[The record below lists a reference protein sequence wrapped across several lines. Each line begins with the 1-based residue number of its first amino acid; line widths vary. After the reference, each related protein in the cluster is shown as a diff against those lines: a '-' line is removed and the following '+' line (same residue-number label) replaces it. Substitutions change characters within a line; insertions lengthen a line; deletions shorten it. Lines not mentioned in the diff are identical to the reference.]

1 MGPVAQQDPNYFIWQ
16 VPGKPVAVHLHL
28 DVVDR
33 LGAEVLRG
41 FGAVPKRGAEV
52 GGILLGSIEP
62 GEVTIV
68 RIEDFEG
75 VPCTYSRGPS
85 YLFSGE
91 ERVAFEEALARWPGD
106 LFAAATPVG
115 YFRSHTREGMS
126 LSEEDLEILN
136 QYFRDPAQIG
146 LLVKPFATKVS
157 VAGFFAREGGEF
169 PLETPLEFAFRRRE
183 ITGEAPPPRRTME
196 EGRQERQ
203 QRRTRQRDATLSL
216 DLDSRTELPPPVYP
230 EGYYPSAETGDST
243 TPQPVRRPFFEFTP
257 LALLLLLVGLI
268 LGFGAALRFAPL
280 LPAGSAAAE
289 HGLSLSVTRT
299 GENLTVRWNR
309 DANVL
314 RSAQRGVL
322 EIEDGSYAKPVEL
335 DAAHLRDGSVIYQN
349 RSGAVGFRLT
359 VYLDQRL
366 MVTETLEWRQ

>member
-1 MGPVAQQDPNYFIWQ
+1 MGPVAQQDPNYYVWQ
-16 VPGKPVAVHLHL
+16 VPGKPVAVHVHL

-68 RIEDFEG
+68 RVEDFEG

-115 YFRSHTREGMS
+115 YFRSHTRDGMS
-126 LSEEDLEILN
+126 LSEEDLDILN
-136 QYFRDPAQIG
+136 HYFRDPAQVA

-157 VAGFFAREGGEF
+157 MAGFFARESGEF
-169 PLETPLEFAFRRRE
+169 PAETPLEFPFRRRE

-196 EGRQERQ
+196 EGRQER
-203 QRRTRQRDATLSL
+203 RTKRRDAALSL
-216 DLDSRTELPPPVYP
+216 DLDSRPDLPPPVYP
-230 EGYYPSAETGDST
+230 EGYYPSSEAGEF
-243 TPQPVRRPFFEFTP
+243 TPAQPVRRPFFEFTP
-257 LALLLLLVGLI
+257 LALLLLLIGLI
-268 LGFGAALRFAPL
+268 AGFGAALKFAPL
-280 LPAGSAAAE
+280 IPAGSAVNQY
-289 HGLSLSVTRT
+289 GLNLSVTRT

-309 DANVL
+309 EANIL

-349 RSGAVGFRLT
+349 RSGAVGFRLII
-359 VYLDQRL
+359 YLDQRL